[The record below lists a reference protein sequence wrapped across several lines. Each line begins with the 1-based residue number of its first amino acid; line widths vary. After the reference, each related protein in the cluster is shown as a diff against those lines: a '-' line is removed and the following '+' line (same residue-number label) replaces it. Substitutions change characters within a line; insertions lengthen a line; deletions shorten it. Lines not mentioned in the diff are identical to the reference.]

1 MHPWPPSRAFNDD
14 AWGAWRLRPRTREGW
29 LGWLA
34 PGCALGAPTFLP
46 QKGASPGQLGV
57 RTVGSACTLRVAR
70 AAFEPRDRAAQAE
83 AAVLAADRARGAGG
97 AGRGA
102 AWNHGEFRV
111 AYASLA
117 PHLCLG
123 GVYVR
128 LLLEGLD
135 QVTRA
140 QCRRRAEG

>member
-1 MHPWPPSRAFNDD
+1 M
-14 AWGAWRLRPRTREGW
+14 LRGH
-29 LGWLA
+29 
-34 PGCALGAPTFLP
+34 
-46 QKGASPGQLGV
+46 
-57 RTVGSACTLRVAR
+57 LRVCRAAR
-70 AAFEPRDRAAQAE
+70 AAADVHGCTAQAE

-135 QVTRA
+135 QVPRA
-140 QCRRRAEG
+140 PALARLGARACRARVRVRVRVRVG